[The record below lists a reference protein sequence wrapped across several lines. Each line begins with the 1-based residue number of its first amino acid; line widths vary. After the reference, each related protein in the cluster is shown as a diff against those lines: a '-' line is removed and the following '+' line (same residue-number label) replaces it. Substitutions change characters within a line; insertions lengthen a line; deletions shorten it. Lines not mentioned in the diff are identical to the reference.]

1 MAVTELKTML
11 AHIVYTYD
19 VKLREEGVRPA
30 NEWMGAACVPNRKA
44 DVLFRKRTAA
54 ST

>member
-19 VKLREEGVRPA
+19 VKLREEGVRPP
-30 NEWMGAACVPNRKA
+30 NEWMGAFCLPNTKA
-44 DVLFRKRTAA
+44 EVLFRKR
-54 ST
+54 STST